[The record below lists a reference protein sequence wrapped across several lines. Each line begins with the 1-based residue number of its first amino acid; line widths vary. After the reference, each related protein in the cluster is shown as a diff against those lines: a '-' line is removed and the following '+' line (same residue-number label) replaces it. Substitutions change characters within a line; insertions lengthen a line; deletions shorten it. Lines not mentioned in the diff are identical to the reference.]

1 MLDIPFIP
9 YQEFQRI
16 LNSPLDKFAGLEI
29 ISDMCRVNTLS
40 AIKRAGSG
48 HIGSSFSSI
57 DIFAYMYFCEMNVLR
72 LGLDSPNRDVFFS
85 SKGHDAPGQYSLLMA
100 AGVIGFEEL
109 IKLRRLGG
117 LEGHPEVTTPG
128 MEANTGSL
136 GMGISKARGIA
147 FAKRLHNQG
156 GSVFVLTGDGELQ
169 EGQVWEALQ
178 NSAHQVLT
186 NIVVIV
192 DANKVQTDRRVSE
205 VIELKNLEE
214 KITAFG
220 WHVERC
226 DGHSLSGLKMAFAS
240 LRNVTDRPK
249 VLIADTLKGK
259 GVSFMERFDGNIY
272 RWHSGAPD
280 DESFKNA
287 HMELVS
293 GINSR
298 LGRFNMEPVRVE
310 VPAQDNSSAYKVS
323 DEKVVNTYGKVLV
336 DLASERKDIVVLD
349 ADLSA
354 DCGLRLFEEKYP
366 ERFIE
371 NGIAEQDMV
380 SMAGGLALSGCL
392 PVVHSF
398 SAFLSSRANEQI
410 FINASEG
417 TKIIYVCNYAGMLPA
432 GPGVSHQG
440 VRDISILGGLPNMI
454 AMEPCNA
461 AETKLLLEWCVNE
474 AKESCLLRLSIFPSP
489 GPLRLP
495 DIYSLEYGKGAVLA
509 EGRDAVI
516 FAYGPVMLHEALL
529 ASRLLSEN
537 NITLRVVNLP
547 WLNRVN
553 REWLEDVTGG
563 CDFIFV
569 MDNHSASGGLGDSI
583 LNALVASVGMRDKEF
598 HKFAID
604 GYPECGTPAEVLRFH
619 RLDGESIAD
628 RIMDIMR

>member
-16 LNSPLDKFAGLEI
+16 LHSPPDKFSGLEI

-48 HIGSSFSSI
+48 HIGSSFSSM
-57 DIFAYMYFCEMNVLR
+57 DIFTYMYFHEMNVLR
-72 LGLDSPNRDVFFS
+72 LGLNNPNRDVFFS
-85 SKGHDAPGQYSLLMA
+85 SKGHDAPGQYSVLMA
-100 AGVIGFEEL
+100 AGVLGL
-109 IKLRRLGG
+109 DDLVKLRRLGG
-117 LEGHPEVTTPG
+117 LEGHPEISTPG

-136 GMGISKARGIA
+136 GMGISRARGIA

-156 GSVFVLTGDGELQ
+156 GAVIVLTGDGELQ

-178 NSAHQVLT
+178 NTAHQGLT
-186 NIVVIV
+186 NIYVIV
-192 DANKVQTDRRVSE
+192 DANKVQTDRRVTD

-226 DGHSLSGLKMAFAS
+226 DGHSFTELSKAFE
-240 LRNVTDRPK
+240 RMHNVDGKPK

-280 DESFKNA
+280 DEAFKTA
-287 HMELVS
+287 HMDLMS
-293 GINSR
+293 GINRR
-298 LGRFNMEPVRVE
+298 LGRLNMEPVRVE
-310 VPAQDNSSAYKVS
+310 VPPASWSPAYGVS
-323 DEKVVNTYGKVLV
+323 EERVVNAYGRA
-336 DLASERKDIVVLD
+336 LAEIASDRKDIVVLD

-354 DCGLRLFEEKYP
+354 DCGLRMFEEKYP
-366 ERFIE
+366 DRFIE

-380 SMAGGLALSGCL
+380 SMAGGLALNGCL
-392 PVVHSF
+392 PIVHSF

-454 AMEPCNA
+454 VMEPCNA
-461 AETKLLLEWCVNE
+461 VESKLLLEWCVNVGME
-474 AKESCLLRLSIFPSP
+474 NCLMRLSIFPSP

-495 DIYSLEYGKGAVLA
+495 DKYSPECGKGVVL
-509 EGRDAVI
+509 EDGSDAVI
-516 FAYGPVMLHEALL
+516 FAYGPVMLYEALE
-529 ASRLLSEN
+529 ASRLLNEN
-537 NITLRVVNLP
+537 NISLRVVNMP
-547 WLNRVN
+547 WLNRVD
-553 REWLEDVTGG
+553 RDWFEDTARG
-563 CDFIFV
+563 CEFIFV
-569 MDNHSASGGLGDSI
+569 VDNHMASGGLGDAI
-583 LNALVASVGMRDKEF
+583 LNTLVSSAGMRDKQF
-598 HKFAID
+598 HKFAIE
-604 GYPECGTPAEVLRFH
+604 GYPECGTPAEVLQFH
-619 RLDGESIAD
+619 GLDGRSIAD
-628 RIMDIMR
+628 RIMGIIR

>member
-1 MLDIPFIP
+1 MTDIPFVP
-9 YQEFQRI
+9 YKEFHRVI
-16 LNSPLDKFAGLEI
+16 DSTTDKFEKLQV

-40 AIKRAGSG
+40 AIKKAGSG
-48 HIGSSFSSI
+48 HIGSSFSSM
-57 DIFAYMYFCEMNVLR
+57 DIFVYMYFCEMNVLET
-72 LGLDSPNRDVFFS
+72 GFDSPDRDVFFS
-85 SKGHDAPGQYSLLMA
+85 SKGHDVPGQYSVLMA
-100 AGVIGFEEL
+100 AGVLEDGSIM
-109 IKLRRLGG
+109 KLRRLGG
-117 LEGHPEVTTPG
+117 LEGHPEISTRG

-136 GMGISKARGIA
+136 GMGISKAKGVA
-147 FAKRLHNQG
+147 FAKRLGNHG

-178 NSAHQVLT
+178 NTSHQGLT
-186 NIVVIV
+186 NICVII
-192 DANKVQTDRRVSE
+192 DANKIQTDKRIKD

-214 KITAFG
+214 KLSAFG

-226 DGHSLSGLKMAFAS
+226 DGHSFSELNSAFAR
-240 LRNVTDRPK
+240 LRNITDRPK

-272 RWHSGAPD
+272 RWHSGSPD

-293 GINSR
+293 RINDR
-298 LGRFNMEPVRVE
+298 LAKLKMEPVRVE
-310 VPAQDNSSAYKVS
+310 VPHQDISPVYKVS
-323 DEKVVNTYGKVLV
+323 DEKVVNVYGKALV
-336 DLASERKDIVVLD
+336 EIASERKDIVVLD

-354 DCGLRLFEEKYP
+354 DCGLRPFEEKYP

-380 SMAGGLALSGCL
+380 SMAGGLALHGYL

-410 FINASEG
+410 FINSSEG

-440 VRDISILGGLPNMI
+440 VRDVSLVGGLPNMI
-454 AMEPCNA
+454 AMEPCNS
-461 AETKLLLEWCVNE
+461 AETKLLLEWCVNV
-474 AKESCLLRLSIFPSP
+474 AKENCLLRLSIFPSP

-495 DIYSLEYGKGAVLA
+495 DKYSLEYGKGAVLVD
-509 EGRDAVI
+509 GRDAVL

-529 ASRLLSEN
+529 ASRLLSKKN
-537 NITLRVVNLP
+537 VSLKVVNMP

-553 REWLEDVTGG
+553 KEWLEDVAGG

-569 MDNHSASGGLGDSI
+569 MDNHSVSGGLGDSI
-583 LNALVASVGMRDKEF
+583 LNTMVLSAGMRDKEF
-598 HKFAID
+598 HKFAIE
-604 GYPECGTPAEVLRFH
+604 GYPECGTPAEVLQFH
-619 RLDGESIAD
+619 RLDGKSMAD
-628 RIMDIMR
+628 RIIGIIR